1 MEHHKYQSSQPHSYS
16 DVKTLV
22 SWSAPGRPF
31 RKKSREFYITG
42 LMVVL
47 LLDIILFVFSEYLL
61 MFVVLTLYFFSVA
74 ISAVAPQ
81 NFHYRVSTQGIKVED
96 HFYIWDELY
105 DFYFKTIDG
114 VEVLLVRTR
123 SMMPGELK
131 ITLGDVPAD
140 HIRRVLMT
148 YIPYREVIKPT
159 FMERSGEW
167 LSKNFPLER
176 QS

>member
-1 MEHHKYQSSQPHSYS
+1 MEHQKQDHSHAHSYS
-16 DVKTLV
+16 DVKTLI

-31 RKKSREFYITG
+31 KKKSREFYVTG

-47 LLDIILFVFSEYLL
+47 LIDIILFVFSEYLL

-74 ISAVAPQ
+74 LSSVAPQ

-105 DFYFKTIDG
+105 DFYFKKIDG
-114 VEVLLVRTR
+114 IEILLVRTKAIF
-123 SMMPGELK
+123 PGELK

-140 HIRRVLMT
+140 HLRRVLMT

-159 FMERSGEW
+159 FMEKSSDW
-167 LSKNFPLER
+167 LAKNFPLER